1 MDVYVT
7 DKIFLNE
14 IFLNEMVLK
23 IQIFLELKK
32 QFQKGKEELIGIIVL
47 NSKWQKLW
55 DHVKHK

>member
-47 NSKWQKLW
+47 NSK
-55 DHVKHK
+55 